1 MAQRK
6 PYNPNTKYGRRKLRN
21 QAHYNYVNGTPEYRK
36 DVDNMTA
43 VFWIVVIIIA
53 IIIGIIIYSV
63 SGVEGLLK
71 WLK

>member
-6 PYNPNTKYGRRKLRN
+6 PYNPNTKYGRRKLRD
-21 QAHYNYVNGTPEYRK
+21 QAHYNYVNGTPEYRRE
-36 DVDNMTA
+36 VDNIGA
-43 VFWIVVIIIA
+43 IVWVVIIAIV
-53 IIIGIIIYSV
+53 IIIGFIIYSV